1 MQYLHCICGIYRRGA
16 QTFGCIWVRL
26 VMSTL
31 REVADLAF
39 PTLHLVPASW
49 VGASPPVVPRHLVPP
64 QPPPCGCRREL
75 RCWLLIRLFIVP
87 QVITFRLCNKAAPPC
102 RGRSLLD
109 VGFGFVSTYVLATR
123 GSTSSTLAGAR
134 PVDLLFSFSKR
145 KKYLESDIVR
155 AAAILVP

>member
-87 QVITFRLCNKAAPPC
+87 QVITFRLCNKAAPLAAAAPFLMSDSDSYLRMC
-102 RGRSLLD
+102 LQRGVLLHPLWLVLVPSTCCFHSRRGRN
-109 VGFGFVSTYVLATR
+109 
-123 GSTSSTLAGAR
+123 
-134 PVDLLFSFSKR
+134 
-145 KKYLESDIVR
+145 I
-155 AAAILVP
+155 